1 MQEAEPS
8 GSVSGGVLLLWDH
21 NVLHQYHI
29 KDGSPRNGKKHL
41 ALPDMK
47 ENDKENGE
55 KFRHAAAAGKQVYI
69 PQTVDHQQAKDCR
82 WQDFSR
88 YCMYFGVG
96 FPAGKMRKGRK
107 RVRAVPRMTIA
118 MVISCS
124 DNVMMR
130 ILLSLRDF

>member
-1 MQEAEPS
+1 MENAVQEAEPS

-82 WQDFSR
+82 WQDFSQILYVFR
-88 YCMYFGVG
+88 SGLSRGKDEEGEEAGQGCPQNDHSDGYKLFG
-96 FPAGKMRKGRK
+96 
-107 RVRAVPRMTIA
+107 
-118 MVISCS
+118 
-124 DNVMMR
+124 
-130 ILLSLRDF
+130 

>member
-55 KFRHAAAAGKQVYI
+55 KLNETWNRRITERREEY
-69 PQTVDHQQAKDCR
+69 
-82 WQDFSR
+82 
-88 YCMYFGVG
+88 
-96 FPAGKMRKGRK
+96 
-107 RVRAVPRMTIA
+107 AV
-118 MVISCS
+118 
-124 DNVMMR
+124 
-130 ILLSLRDF
+130 